1 MVHRLIHWAVHNRLV
16 VILLAISIA
25 GVGTYSLMNIN
36 IEAYPDPAPAIVE
49 VIAQYPGASAEECE
63 RQVTVPMEVALSGM
77 PGLVT
82 MRSKSLFGLSHV
94 RNQFE
99 YGFDQ
104 NRAKT
109 EVLNRLATVGFP
121 QHVTPQLNPASPI
134 GEIYR
139 YYLTSPRDNDD
150 RPCYTLGDMKSLQ
163 DWVLDREFRR
173 IPRIGGVVSFGGE
186 VKRYEVH
193 PDPDRLRK
201 YGISLNT
208 LEDALRNSNA
218 NAGGDYLLLGETVQ
232 AVRGLGLIGGGQD
245 PTQQFLTWKDK
256 ARRENSEIVGDYL
269 RSEEE
274 RRLRAVRQIVLA
286 SNNNIPIRV
295 GDIVEGGRAETD
307 FQMQD
312 QGVVVGRQPRLGRAA
327 VAVAEQDEDG
337 EYKLDAHGRRIWKTE
352 DDVVE
357 GVVLMRKGEQ
367 SLPALY
373 AIEEKVKELNT
384 ESGKLLPGVKL
395 VTFNDRTELIARTT
409 ETVKENVLVGLTLV
423 TVILLVFLNDLKS
436 ALIVA
441 INIPL
446 SLLCAFMV
454 LYLRGTSAN
463 LLSLGAVDFGIIAD
477 SSIIMVECIY
487 RFISTGQDPHLPMER
502 RIEKAASAIER
513 ILFFST
519 LIMIFALLPL
529 FTMKG
534 PEGQIFG
541 PMADTY
547 AIALG
552 SALLLSITLSPVL
565 CRIFYKNLKPRP
577 ENRLVRWLNSLYLRQ
592 LDLMLRYRRVVV
604 AGFIGLTIA
613 TFAGL
618 GYLGREFM
626 PALEEGNIYVRGT
639 YPVNVSLDEVNS
651 KAKVAREVMQRY
663 PEIKGVLSQ
672 VGRPDDG
679 TDPTGFYNN
688 EIFAPLLPQEE
699 WPLVKEET
707 TWRRWFGTKLRHR
720 SKNELIDEMNRE
732 LVRLIPGVDWSFS
745 QAIRDNVLETL
756 SGVKGENSIKIIGTD
771 LTELQ
776 RLADRAKEVLLGVPG
791 ITNVGIF
798 SIKGQTNLEFMID
811 AEKCARW
818 NVSTAD
824 VQDVVQTAVG
834 GQTLTKIVEG
844 ERTFDLTLRWPYRL
858 RSSANEIMQIPV
870 DVMRN
875 QVKDISRQRSEASGE
890 EFSVSS
896 IGTSKSQ
903 PSLAGNVFNSPTAYL
918 DLVPRRRLGDLVS
931 PVTDD
936 DDEGS
941 GKGSLVRSAA
951 STIYREQGKRLIAVS
966 FSVRGRDLAGAVADA
981 QRAVETHPDFKAA
994 EAVDYK
1000 TEWSGEFQ
1008 EMQEAGHRL
1017 MIVVSLALVLILVLL
1032 YLALR
1037 SLLDAFVVLT
1047 NVLVMCIGGV
1057 WALLLSG
1064 ETFNI
1069 SAGVGFISILGVGT
1083 MSALLF
1089 ISRYNMLRAQD
1100 HTLEES
1106 LKLGTEALIRPQAMT
1121 ALTAILG
1128 LLPAAISTKIGSET
1142 QRPLAIVVVGGM
1154 LTTLLL
1160 TNLIPVLYS
1169 FYGART
1175 PPEGAGDFAH

>member
-1 MVHRLIHWAVHNRLV
+1 MVHRLIHWAVHNKLV
-16 VILLAISIA
+16 VCLLAVAVA
-25 GVGTYSLMNIN
+25 GVGTYSLLNIN

-49 VIAQYPGASAEECE
+49 VIAQYPGASAEEVE
-63 RQVTVPMEVALSGM
+63 RQITVPMEVALSGM
-77 PGLVT
+77 PGLNT
-82 MRSKSLFGLSHV
+82 MRSKSLFGLSYILS
-94 RNQFE
+94 QFD
-99 YGFDQ
+99 YGTDQ
-104 NRAKT
+104 YRAKT
-109 EVLNRLATVGFP
+109 EVLNRLAAVDFP
-121 QHVTPQLNPASPI
+121 ENVKPQLNSASPI

-139 YYLTSPRDNDD
+139 YYLTSPKDGDGK
-150 RPCYTLGDMKSLQ
+150 PCFTTADLKSLQ
-163 DWVLDREFRR
+163 DWVLERELRR

-186 VKRYEVH
+186 VKRYEVQ

-201 YGISLNT
+201 YGIT
-208 LEDALRNSNA
+208 LSQLEQALRDSNA
-218 NAGGDYLLLGETVQ
+218 NAGGDYLMLGETAQ

-245 PTQQFLTWKDK
+245 PVERILTWTDPVK
-256 ARRENSEIVGDYL
+256 SGQYL
-269 RSEEE
+269 RTQEE
-274 RRLRAVRQIVLA
+274 RRLRGVRQIVLA

-295 GDIVEGGRAETD
+295 DDVVDGGRTESDAQLND
-307 FQMQD
+307 V
-312 QGVVVGRQPRLGRAA
+312 GVVVGRQTRLGRVAA
-327 VAVAEQDEDG
+327 AQAELNPDG
-337 EYKLDAHGRRIWKTE
+337 TYKLDEEGQRIWNTE
-352 DDVVE
+352 EDVVQ
-357 GVVLMRKGEQ
+357 GIVRMRKGEQ
-367 SLPALY
+367 SLPALK
-373 AIEEKVKELNT
+373 AMEEKVKELND
-384 ESGKLLPGVKL
+384 EPGKLPAGVKL
-395 VTFNDRTELIARTT
+395 VTFNDRTELINRTT

-423 TVILLVFLNDLKS
+423 TLILLIFLNDLRS

-446 SLLCAFMV
+446 SLLCAFMI
-454 LYLRGTSAN
+454 LYLRGQSAN

-487 RFISTGQDPHLPMER
+487 RFIASGQDRNLPIER
-502 RIEKAASAIER
+502 RIERASGAIER
-513 ILFFST
+513 ILFYST

-565 CRIFYKNLKPRP
+565 CRIFFKNLKPRP
-577 ENRLVRWLNSLYLRQ
+577 ENALVRWLNGVYLRQ
-592 LDLMLRYRRVVV
+592 LAWLLKFRVAVVV
-604 AGFIGLTIA
+604 GFVALVVG
-613 TFAGL
+613 TFFSL
-618 GYLGREFM
+618 QWLGREFM
-626 PALEEGNIYVRGT
+626 PALEEGNVYVRGT
-639 YPVNVSLDEVNS
+639 FPVNVSLEEVNS
-651 KAKVAREVMQRY
+651 KAARARQILQKY
-663 PEIKGVLSQ
+663 PEVKAVLSQ

-679 TDPTGFYNN
+679 TDPTGFYNA
-688 EIFAPLLPQEE
+688 ELFAPLLPQEQ
-699 WPLVKEET
+699 WPHSEQQTGFKS
-707 TWRRWFGTKLRHR
+707 WFSGKTRHR
-720 SKNELIDEMNRE
+720 TKNELVEEMNAE
-732 LVRLIPGVDWSFS
+732 LARLVPGVDWSFS

-756 SGVKGENSIKIIGTD
+756 SGVKGENSIKIIGPD

-776 RLADRAKEVLLGVPG
+776 KLADKTKEVLVGVPG

-798 SIKGQTNLEFMID
+798 AIKGQTNLEFDID
-811 AEKCARW
+811 AEKCSRW

-824 VQDVVQTAVG
+824 VQDVVQTAIG
-834 GQTLTKIVEG
+834 GKALTKIVEG

-858 RSSANEIMQIPV
+858 RSSAEEILKIPV
-870 DVMRN
+870 DVVRN
-875 QVKDISRQRSEASGE
+875 LVKQSTRTNQEAADDVAVSPIGSSR
-890 EFSVSS
+890 
-896 IGTSKSQ
+896 SQ
-903 PSLAGNVFNSPTAYL
+903 PSLGGNVFNSPTAYL
-918 DLVPRRRLGDLVS
+918 DLVPRRRLVDLVS
-931 PVTDD
+931 PVV
-936 DDEGS
+936 DEKSADRSVGY
-941 GKGSLVRSAA
+941 VRSAA
-951 STIYREQGKRLIAVS
+951 STIYREQGKRLIAIS

-981 QRAVETHPDFKAA
+981 QARTSKLFTAPYRA
-994 EAVDYK
+994 
-1000 TEWSGEFQ
+1000 EWSGEFQ

-1017 MIVVSLALVLILVLL
+1017 MIVVSLALLLILVLL

-1057 WALLLSG
+1057 WALLLAG

-1100 HTLEES
+1100 HSLEDS
-1106 LKLGTEALIRPQAMT
+1106 LRLGTEALIRPQAMT

-1128 LLPAAISTKIGSET
+1128 LLPAAFSTKIGSET

-1175 PPEGAGDFAH
+1175 PPEGAGDIGH